1 MCLLGVLGG
10 QKRVLDPLG
19 LELQVAVSYHG
30 GAGELNPGPLEEEPV
45 LLTPEPSPQPCHSR
59 FLKEHL
65 VCYIFSRGV
74 LRFCLSLCPVTLT
87 PQDLLSRLD
96 FPSPDLVF
104 NHSSAEQP
112 DSPVRT

>member
-10 QKRVLDPLG
+10 HKRVLDPLE
-19 LELQVAVSYHG
+19 LELQVAVSYRG

-45 LLTPEPSPQPCHSR
+45 LLTPEPSPQPYLSR

-65 VCYIFSRGV
+65 VCYIFFSRGV

-87 PQDLLSRLD
+87 P
-96 FPSPDLVF
+96 
-104 NHSSAEQP
+104 
-112 DSPVRT
+112 